1 MDQKKIDKLYELLE
15 EKERKKDTEAA
26 VALRWAIFELE
37 IKIDKSD
44 VCLMTGTV
52 LIMAALI
59 MWETFGMMIT
69 PTVLTVAAAVA
80 FLIGAREMVKKNDAE
95 L

>member
-80 FLIGAREMVKKNDAE
+80 FLIGAREMVKKK
-95 L
+95 